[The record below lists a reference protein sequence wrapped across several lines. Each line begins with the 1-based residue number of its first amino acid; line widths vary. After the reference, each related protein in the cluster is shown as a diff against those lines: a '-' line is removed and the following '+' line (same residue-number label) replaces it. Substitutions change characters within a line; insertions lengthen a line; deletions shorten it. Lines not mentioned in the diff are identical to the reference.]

1 MFPGGAGSGRHSRFV
16 AAVRHYSIDTA
27 SELLS
32 ETLVEA
38 CKESGRKARGSKIY
52 CKPQNR
58 SGRGTNITRAMCF
71 PGRGTKNTR
80 NVFPR

>member
-1 MFPGGAGSGRHSRFV
+1 MFPGGAGSGRHIRFV

-38 CKESGRKARGSKIY
+38 CKESGRKARGSKFIA
-52 CKPQNR
+52 NR
-58 SGRGTNITRAMCF
+58 KINDSIRS
-71 PGRGTKNTR
+71 R
-80 NVFPR
+80 NKYH